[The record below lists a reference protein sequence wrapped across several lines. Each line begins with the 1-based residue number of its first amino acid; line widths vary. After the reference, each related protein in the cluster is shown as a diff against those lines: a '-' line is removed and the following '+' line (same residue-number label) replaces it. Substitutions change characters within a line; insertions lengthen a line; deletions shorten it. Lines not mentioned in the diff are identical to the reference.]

1 VPRRPRLVATDLDGT
16 LLRSDGT
23 VSDRTR
29 AVLAAARAAGLPVV
43 AATARPARV
52 ARTLAAD
59 LGLFDEIVCLGGAQ
73 RYDVALG
80 RLVSDERLADAVAVA
95 VLDAIRELHPDA
107 HVVAEVGLDIH
118 VEEHFS
124 LGAWGFA
131 EIAEHT
137 VRRSL
142 AVVGPGVSAL
152 LVGHEQRE
160 LEELERLA
168 WAGGGQQ
175 VEVTRS
181 GGPHIE
187 VFAAGVSK
195 ATGLAAL
202 CGGLGIAAADVV
214 AIGDERNDV
223 AMLAWAGRSWAVAN
237 ARPEARAAAAGVCPA
252 NDEDGVAAV
261 IEALLA

>member
-1 VPRRPRLVATDLDGT
+1 MPRRPALVATDLDGT

-29 AVLAAARAAGLPVV
+29 AALAAAHAAGLPVV

-52 ARTLAAD
+52 ARRLVAE
-59 LGLFDEIVCLGGAQ
+59 LGLFHQVVCLGGAQ
-73 RYDVALG
+73 RYDVAVG
-80 RLVSDERLADAVAVA
+80 RLVGDERLPDEAAVA
-95 VLDAIRELHPDA
+95 VLDAVRELHPDA
-107 HVVAEVGLDIH
+107 HVVAEIGLDIH
-118 VEEHFS
+118 VEEHFA

-142 AVVGPGVSAL
+142 EVVGPGVSAL
-152 LVGHEQRE
+152 LVGHEHRE

-168 WAGGGQQ
+168 WLGGGDA
-175 VEVTRS
+175 VTVTRS

-187 VFAAGVSK
+187 VFRAGVSK
-195 ATGLAAL
+195 ASGLAAL
-202 CGGLGIAAADVV
+202 CAELGVAAADVV
-214 AIGDERNDV
+214 AFGDERNDV
-223 AMLAWAGRSWAVAN
+223 PMLEWAGRSFAVAN
-237 ARPEARAAAAGVCPA
+237 GRPEAQAVADERCAA

-261 IEALLA
+261 LEALLS